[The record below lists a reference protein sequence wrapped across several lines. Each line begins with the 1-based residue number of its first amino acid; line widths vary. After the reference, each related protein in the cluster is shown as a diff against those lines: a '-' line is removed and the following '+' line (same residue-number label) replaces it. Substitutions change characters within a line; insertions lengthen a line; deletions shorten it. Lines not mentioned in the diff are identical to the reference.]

1 MKHYLYNDAEWVGK
15 GDNYYWK
22 QYKLTVI
29 FDAHNP
35 RTGQRL
41 EVVIEDLPEP
51 MLIANA
57 LVVSET
63 YFKEN
68 FKELQ

>member
-15 GDNYYWK
+15 EDNYYWK

-29 FDAHNP
+29 FDAHNS

-41 EVVIEDLPEP
+41 GVVIEDSPEP
-51 MLIANA
+51 TILANA
-57 LVVSET
+57 LVVSEA

-68 FKELQ
+68 FKELK